1 MTNASGVTTGGLRL
15 AGECGERG
23 PLTRADPP
31 RCLSVESDRCVA
43 CVCAV
48 NPPRGSKPRFPRLV
62 PASAVLALRSRA
74 ASRCIARRRDPEP
87 CTPEADTGGFLP
99 ESAFGAFTRRS
110 RTAYAVPESRSR
122 NGSTET
128 SETPDVLPELARLPP
143 LPALSRLSGRE
154 LLSPRGECV
163 SPPSETRISRGRLS
177 SRRLVSAE
185 REALRTNGS
194 LRRRASGGAP
204 APTRRGGRR
213 PVPRA
218 RRRSRADAAEDL
230 LPDHF
235 FASEAASAALRPRP
249 RRRRET
255 RARPGRPRAASH
267 APPDPRRALCSP
279 YFFEKVSVKNNS
291 SPPPRSSAARTGGP
305 RTRGGALLTPS
316 SEAPPRRARRAA
328 RRPARFRPKLRLN
341 APRRARR
348 PARRWRRAARR

>member
-1 MTNASGVTTGGLRL
+1 MTRSTERRTRVGLSQILYVDATVKRVPNYRWCFRTRRRHVPGLAMTNASGVTTGGLRL

-163 SPPSETRISRGRLS
+163 SPPSETFASRGVV
-177 SRRLVSAE
+177 SRRAVSSLPNGKPSE
-185 REALRTNGS
+185 RTE
-194 LRRRASGGAP
+194 ASGGAP
-204 APTRRGGRR
+204 PEARLRPLPARRPPPSPARAPPLPGRRRGGSA
-213 PVPRA
+213 PR
-218 RRRSRADAAEDL
+218 S
-230 LPDHF
+230 F
-235 FASEAASAALRPRP
+235 FCLRGCVCGIAAASSAATRDPC
-249 RRRRET
+249 ET
-255 RARPGRPRAASH
+255 RAPPCGVTRAAGSAPRALLSV
-267 APPDPRRALCSP
+267 
-279 YFFEKVSVKNNS
+279 FF
-291 SPPPRSSAARTGGP
+291 
-305 RTRGGALLTPS
+305 
-316 SEAPPRRARRAA
+316 
-328 RRPARFRPKLRLN
+328 
-341 APRRARR
+341 
-348 PARRWRRAARR
+348 